1 MLAAGRCEAL
11 SQAGPQQKGAGG
23 SQRKGESKM
32 AKTTDLRTGNIVKG
46 LFEMAI
52 PLMFLNLVN
61 SFYNIVDTFFVG
73 QIGEL
78 QVGAVSLVNPIMNCA
93 VAFATGLSA
102 AALALISQAVGA
114 SDRNKAS
121 QIATHL
127 LTLSVLIGVVMSVLT
142 ILATDGLL
150 AWLETPQEIY
160 ADSRGYLL
168 GISFDF
174 VGMFLLS
181 VFHAI
186 CQANGDS
193 KTGVRLNSISAL
205 LNMVLDPIF
214 IFVFGLGTFG
224 AAIATSLSKLL
235 VIPIMFRQIHHD
247 PKLSC
252 ISVRAYP
259 LTLQSVREIMVVTIP
274 ASVGQFFS
282 AFGFV
287 IMNKA
292 IIYYGSIAMS
302 AYGLGSK
309 IANLFYIPV
318 TTLGSALS
326 AFIGQNLGAGDIP
339 RARECYR
346 RAMVVCC
353 WISLVVTVVGWLVSP
368 YIVPVFVKDASEEL
382 LRLANEYTF
391 YSVATVFFMGWYCLL
406 NGVFNGSGHT
416 TSTLLLSVF
425 RLWGC
430 RIPMIYLFRFMGFGP
445 VGIWWS
451 MILSNLLTCAV
462 GQGMYQSHRWE
473 LPRFRKKQEQLA

>member
-1 MLAAGRCEAL
+1 LCGIT
-11 SQAGPQQKGAGG
+11 PQQSRTLRKPDAA
-23 SQRKGESKM
+23 QWKGESKM
-32 AKTTDLRTGNIVKG
+32 AKTTDLRKGNIVKG

-52 PLMFLNLVN
+52 PLMFLNLIN

-102 AALALISQAVGA
+102 AALALIAQAVGA

-121 QIATHL
+121 EIATHL
-127 LTLSVLIGVVMSVLT
+127 LTLSLIIGVVMSAVT
-142 ILATDGLL
+142 IFAIDGLL

-160 ADSRGYLL
+160 ADSRGYLF

-181 VFHAI
+181 VFHSI

-193 KTGVRLNSISAL
+193 KSGVRLNSISAV
-205 LNMVLDPIF
+205 LNMILDPIF
-214 IFVFGLGTFG
+214 IFVLGMGTFG
-224 AAIATSLSKLL
+224 AAIATSLSKIL
-235 VIPIMFRQIHHD
+235 VLPMMLAQIRHD

-252 ISVRAYP
+252 ISIREYP
-259 LTLQSVREIMVVTIP
+259 LTVQSVREIMVVTIP

-318 TTLGSALS
+318 TTLGGALS

-346 RAMVVCC
+346 RAMMVCC
-353 WISLVVTVVGWLVSP
+353 GISVFVTAFGWIFSP
-368 YIVPVFVKDASEEL
+368 HIIPLFVKDASEEL
-382 LRLANEYTF
+382 LTLANEYTF
-391 YSVATVFFMGWYCLL
+391 YSVATAFFMGWYSLL

-416 TSTLLLSVF
+416 TSTLFLSVF

-430 RIPMIYLFRFMGFGP
+430 RIPMIYLFRFLGFGP

-451 MILSNLLTCAV
+451 MVLSNLLTCLV
-462 GQGMYQSHRWE
+462 GQGMYHTHRWE
-473 LPRFRKKQEQLA
+473 RQRIKKQRA